1 MTSFILGILILLS
14 GDSDVEIP
22 RVIILM
28 TFMWGHTRVTT
39 IIIIFHQFLNKHF
52 EPVLVCCGFFLT
64 VR

>member
-28 TFMWGHTRVTT
+28 IFMCT
-39 IIIIFHQFLNKHF
+39 HQSHHHYNYIP
-52 EPVLVCCGFFLT
+52 PVPK
-64 VR
+64 